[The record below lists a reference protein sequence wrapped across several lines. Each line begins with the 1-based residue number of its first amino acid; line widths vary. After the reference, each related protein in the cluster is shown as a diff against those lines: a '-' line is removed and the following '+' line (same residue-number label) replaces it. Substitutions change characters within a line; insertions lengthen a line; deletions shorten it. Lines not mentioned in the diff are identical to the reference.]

1 MSDVTVRFRGD
12 TSNLDRALRNVNR
25 GMKGL
30 QKNSKSANRSLQG
43 IQKSSMLV
51 SGALKTAA
59 LALGAF
65 AVGKGIQGVIQATTT
80 FEGFRAQL
88 TAYLGD
94 QRAANAELAR
104 LEELA
109 TGLPQSLQDL
119 THGFTVLTREGI
131 GTANKEMK
139 AFANIASANNKT
151 LGQLAEALGD
161 ATRGEFERI
170 KEFGVK
176 VNKDGDKFVATFQ
189 GQTLAV
195 EDSAIDIVNSIRKIG
210 EKGGTFYGAAE
221 SQANTLTGAMSRMG
235 DSVQKAFRT
244 IGEGGLATAIAE
256 VADRMSKFL
265 DNNKKL
271 MKDIGEGLAAA
282 LYAAADGA
290 KFLLENI
297 EYVGYAAGAL
307 IGLSLT
313 RSLFS
318 IGSMIL
324 TVVGPAFALL
334 SKALIGLATMI
345 VKTLI
350 RGALGMLSVAF
361 GKIILVVGAV
371 GAAAY
376 GLAYAWDWVFGTSM
390 AKSINGFADTSM
402 DKVNEVTKSI
412 STMTSGFIADGVEWV
427 GNADLMATGTKI
439 LGDSVGLTGNAWD
452 EYKRKAAAARAATD
466 DTTKGMDE
474 AGIAAHK
481 LKMENE
487 RLAAAYDAVRLAV
500 KSASAASLDAL
511 TQEADLLRI
520 KLSLQGKSDA
530 AIEAGIALKKEEVR
544 FRKANK
550 KALEGEVQA
559 HLQAFRSQLN
569 ENAAIKDNIILREE
583 QKALLE
589 QSISDGKKLYED
601 LNPLAVLEEQ
611 RKADLKNLEAYH
623 RSEKSSVNKQLR
635 DKEALERNH
644 AQRLTELKQ
653 QKYDEDLKM
662 SGINNSE
669 ITGLLSNFH
678 ANSEQFTQGGIKAV
692 QAGIGSMGTLFE
704 QLGKHNKD
712 AFNAAKAFN
721 IANAIM
727 NTAMGITKA
736 LSTLPVPFN
745 FIAAAAVG
753 AAGFAQ
759 VAAIR
764 SQQYTGRQLGGPV
777 QEGKSFLV
785 GETGPEIFTPNAS
798 GRIDRMDSL
807 GGQNVNINFNIQAVD
822 TQGFDEL
829 LVSRRGVIQQ
839 VISDAMLES
848 GQRSRY

>member
-297 EYVGYAAGAL
+297 EYVGYAVGAL
-307 IGLSLT
+307 IALGLT
-313 RSLFS
+313 KSLFG
-318 IGSMIL
+318 IATMIL
-324 TVVGPAFALL
+324 SVVGPAVVML
-334 SKALIGLATMI
+334 SKALLGLATMVI
-345 VKTLI
+345 KTLI
-350 RGALGMLSVAF
+350 RGALGLLTVAF
-361 GKIILVVGAV
+361 GKIILVTGLVAG
-371 GAAAY
+371 AAY
-376 GLAYAWDWVFGTSM
+376 GLAKAWDWVFGTSM
-390 AKSINGFADTSM
+390 GDSIDGFAKGAM
-402 DKVNEVTKSI
+402 DKVKEVTNSI
-412 STMTSGFIADGVEWV
+412 STMTSDFVADGVEWY
-427 GNADLMATGTKI
+427 NTTDLMAAGTTI
-439 LGDSVGLTGNAWD
+439 LGNSVGLTSNAWS

-644 AQRLTELKQ
+644 AQRITELKQ

-669 ITGLLSNFH
+669 ITGLLSDFH

>member
-1 MSDVTVRFRGD
+1 
-12 TSNLDRALRNVNR
+12 
-25 GMKGL
+25 
-30 QKNSKSANRSLQG
+30 
-43 IQKSSMLV
+43 
-51 SGALKTAA
+51 
-59 LALGAF
+59 
-65 AVGKGIQGVIQATTT
+65 
-80 FEGFRAQL
+80 
-88 TAYLGD
+88 
-94 QRAANAELAR
+94 
-104 LEELA
+104 
-109 TGLPQSLQDL
+109 
-119 THGFTVLTREGI
+119 
-131 GTANKEMK
+131 
-139 AFANIASANNKT
+139 
-151 LGQLAEALGD
+151 
-161 ATRGEFERI
+161 
-170 KEFGVK
+170 
-176 VNKDGDKFVATFQ
+176 
-189 GQTLAV
+189 
-195 EDSAIDIVNSIRKIG
+195 
-210 EKGGTFYGAAE
+210 
-221 SQANTLTGAMSRMG
+221 
-235 DSVQKAFRT
+235 
-244 IGEGGLATAIAE
+244 
-256 VADRMSKFL
+256 
-265 DNNKKL
+265 
-271 MKDIGEGLAAA
+271 
-282 LYAAADGA
+282 
-290 KFLLENI
+290 
-297 EYVGYAAGAL
+297 
-307 IGLSLT
+307 
-313 RSLFS
+313 
-318 IGSMIL
+318 
-324 TVVGPAFALL
+324 
-334 SKALIGLATMI
+334 
-345 VKTLI
+345 
-350 RGALGMLSVAF
+350 
-361 GKIILVVGAV
+361 
-371 GAAAY
+371 
-376 GLAYAWDWVFGTSM
+376 
-390 AKSINGFADTSM
+390 
-402 DKVNEVTKSI
+402 
-412 STMTSGFIADGVEWV
+412 
-427 GNADLMATGTKI
+427 
-439 LGDSVGLTGNAWD
+439 
-452 EYKRKAAAARAATD
+452 
-466 DTTKGMDE
+466 MDE

-644 AQRLTELKQ
+644 AQRITELKQ

-669 ITGLLSNFH
+669 ITGLLSDFH

>member
-244 IGEGGLATAIAE
+244 IGEGGLATAISE

-265 DNNKKL
+265 DNNKEL

-290 KFLLENI
+290 AFLLENI

-334 SKALIGLATMI
+334 SKALVGLATMI

-371 GAAAY
+371 GGAAY

-390 AKSINGFADTSM
+390 TKSINGFADTSM

-412 STMTSGFIADGVEWV
+412 STMTSGFVANGVEWV

-439 LGDSVGLTGNAWD
+439 LGDSVGLTGNAWS

-466 DTTKGMDE
+466 DTTEGMTE
-474 AGIAAHK
+474 AQIAALK
-481 LKMENE
+481 LKMEND

-669 ITGLLSNFH
+669 ITGLLSDFH

-798 GRIDRMDSL
+798 GRIDRLDDM

>member
-297 EYVGYAAGAL
+297 EYVGYAVGAL
-307 IGLSLT
+307 IALGLT
-313 RSLFS
+313 KSLFG
-318 IGSMIL
+318 IATMIL
-324 TVVGPAFALL
+324 SVVGPAVVML
-334 SKALIGLATMI
+334 SKALLGLATMVI
-345 VKTLI
+345 KTLI
-350 RGALGMLSVAF
+350 RGALGLLTVAF
-361 GKIILVVGAV
+361 GKIILVTGLVAG
-371 GAAAY
+371 AAY
-376 GLAYAWDWVFGTSM
+376 GLAKAWDWVFGTSM
-390 AKSINGFADTSM
+390 GDSIDGFAKGAM
-402 DKVNEVTKSI
+402 DKVKEVTNSI
-412 STMTSGFIADGVEWV
+412 STMTSDFVADGVEWY
-427 GNADLMATGTKI
+427 NTTDLMAAGTTI
-439 LGDSVGLTGNAWD
+439 LGNSVGLTSNAWS
-452 EYKRKAAAARAATD
+452 EYKRQAAAARAATD